1 MDETKPAPP
10 GIKLREAGTTT
21 RRKCIMG
28 GVYGSEGIYGYP
40 GCLDLFSDVIQTAV
54 TRREKVAKLSM
65 DVFGDSRSNGEDLN
79 TTQASQQTRFQ
90 AVNVSHLPG
99 GYFF

>member
-1 MDETKPAPP
+1 MDETKPPPP

-40 GCLDLFSDVIQTAV
+40 GCLDLFSDVIKTAV
-54 TRREKVAKLSM
+54 TRQEKVAKLSM
-65 DVFGDSRSNGEDLN
+65 DVFGDSRSNGYDLN
-79 TTQASQQTRFQ
+79 TTQASRRPRSTE
-90 AVNVSHLPG
+90 
-99 GYFF
+99 